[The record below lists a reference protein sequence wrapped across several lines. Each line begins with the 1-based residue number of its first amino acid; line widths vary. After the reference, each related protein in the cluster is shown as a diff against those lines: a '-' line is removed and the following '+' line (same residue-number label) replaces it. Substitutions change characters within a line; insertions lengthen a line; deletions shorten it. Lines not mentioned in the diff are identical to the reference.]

1 MHPSIF
7 IHFNGATFNLLQ
19 VSEVRSWSPGHGL
32 LAQTISQTQGK
43 VIPLLCPL
51 PFPQLFKRVPR
62 KIFFFFFKL
71 ATESQSSC
79 ATRRVFIFSSW
90 TPVKHILIKLFLFSL
105 WTKRRMTAGK
115 SWWELS
121 LHTFRSYRDKG
132 QAPCCG
138 CVNNNRG
145 SPCWGPRAG
154 AWHIVLASKRIQD
167 EQEREIKEGSQS
179 YLHMETGME
188 RCDSLPNIT
197 KLLYIKIKWCT

>member
-1 MHPSIF
+1 M
-7 IHFNGATFNLLQ
+7 
-19 VSEVRSWSPGHGL
+19 RSWSPGHGL
-32 LAQTISQTQGK
+32 LAQTISQTEGK
-43 VIPLLCPL
+43 VTPLLCPL
-51 PFPQLFKRVPR
+51 PFPCLFKRAPR
-62 KIFFFFFKL
+62 KIFFFKL

-79 ATRRVFIFSSW
+79 ATRGVCIFSSW

-132 QAPCCG
+132 RAPCCG
-138 CVNNNRG
+138 CDNNNRE

-179 YLHMETGME
+179 YLHMETVAG
-188 RCDSLPNIT
+188 RDAILCPISQSCSTSKSSGAPNSP
-197 KLLYIKIKWCT
+197 KSQLSALIKNCFRA